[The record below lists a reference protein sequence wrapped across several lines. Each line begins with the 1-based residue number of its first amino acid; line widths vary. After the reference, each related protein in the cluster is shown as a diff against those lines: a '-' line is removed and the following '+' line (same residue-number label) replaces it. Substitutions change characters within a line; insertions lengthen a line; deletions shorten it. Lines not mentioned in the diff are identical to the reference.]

1 MPLRTQP
8 YPQVLRTGLAGS
20 LPRYFQERSMRK
32 HRWIPSWAVAIA
44 LIGSIGWATVAQAAP
59 TREEVV
65 AKAINYLRSRQ
76 AEDGAFAKDTGP
88 AVTALVAAALLRQ
101 GRTVNDPMVAK
112 ALAYVE
118 KFVQDDGGIYQVGS
132 YHRNYETCVAV
143 MALSEANR
151 DGRYDKVLKKADAF
165 LKGLQWDEDE
175 EKDKND
181 PAYGGA
187 GYGSHKRPDLS
198 NTSFLIDALK
208 ATGNDANSEALQKA
222 LIFVSRCQNLESEY
236 NTTPFAAKVNDG
248 GFYYTPAAGGSSQ
261 AGTLPNGG
269 LRSYASMTY
278 AGLKSMIYCGVDRDD
293 PRVEAAISWIKQHYD
308 LSSNPGLGDA
318 GLYYYYHTFAKALN
332 ALGVDTFVD
341 ANGNKHDWRDEL
353 VAALA
358 ARQKADGSWTNE
370 NPRWMEA
377 NPELVTAYSLLAL
390 SYCGK

>member
-1 MPLRTQP
+1 
-8 YPQVLRTGLAGS
+8 
-20 LPRYFQERSMRK
+20 MRK
-32 HRWIPSWAVAIA
+32 HRWIASWAVAVA
-44 LIGSIGWATVAQAAP
+44 LIGSLSWATVSQAAP

-65 AKAINYLRSRQ
+65 AKAINYLRTRQ
-76 AEDGAFAKDTGP
+76 SEDGAFAKETGP
-88 AVTALVAAALLRQ
+88 AVTALVVTSLLRQ
-101 GRTVNDPMVAK
+101 GRTLNDPMVAK
-112 ALAYVE
+112 AIAYVE
-118 KFVQDDGGIYQVGS
+118 KFVQEDGGIYQVGS
-132 YHRNYETCVAV
+132 HHRNYETCVAV
-143 MALSEANR
+143 MAFSEANR

-175 EKDKND
+175 EKEKND

-198 NTSFLIDALK
+198 NTSFLIEALK

-222 LIFVSRCQNLESEY
+222 LIFVSRSQNLESEY
-236 NTTPFAAKVNDG
+236 NTTPFAGKVNDG

-278 AGLKSMIYCGVDRDD
+278 AGLKSMIYCGVSEDD

-308 LSSNPGLGDA
+308 LSSNPGLGDS
-318 GLYYYYHTFAKALN
+318 GLYYYYHTFAKALHT
-332 ALGVDTFVD
+332 LGVDTFVD

-353 VAALA
+353 VATLA
-358 ARQKADGSWTNE
+358 ARQKADGSWANE
-370 NPRWMEA
+370 NPRWMENNA
-377 NPELVTAYSLLAL
+377 DLVTAYSLLAL